1 LVTVFAVGSL
11 LRRHREAAG
20 LTQEELA
27 ERAGLSARSVSDIER
42 GLRTRLYPDTAAR
55 LATALSLADQERST
69 FLDLARGRRHV
80 PNESSGLPRPLTS
93 LAGRESEVRT
103 VVAAL
108 DAGCRLVSITGLG
121 GIGKTR
127 VALAAA
133 ESLMDRYA
141 GQVRFLAVP
150 PEEQGA
156 RLPVLIRRS
165 VGASARP
172 GDLAALL
179 KDRPCL
185 LVADALE
192 HAHEAASYLHDVL
205 VSVPELQVLATS
217 RVRLGIPGEQQ
228 VALGPLP
235 VDSSPDGSWDQAPA
249 VRLFLDRA
257 RDVRPDLTADRTVVI
272 DICRRL
278 SGIPLALELAA
289 ARVPHVSLGLLR
301 DRLLDLQEPGSL
313 LPGHPSII
321 QTLRWA
327 LAGLDSHATA
337 VLRACALFPGG
348 WRLDAAET
356 LAPPGADV
364 LAAITTLVDR
374 GLVFLDPQ
382 SVEDP
387 HPRWRM
393 LDVVREFV
401 LGEPAD
407 GPEAELRAAFQSFYL
422 DLLAEARVSMGRER
436 EWFRLLASEEDNVQA
451 ALRFAEEAGDAETLL
466 RVATGMWLYW
476 QSRGAL
482 LEGRRWLDTGLA
494 LQPPAADATK
504 MMALWGNG
512 WLAYHQADDAA
523 VERCANEL
531 HAAAD
536 RSHDPAALR
545 NSATLRGMLAIAR
558 DDPTTAVALLREAL
572 GLARSVGDEWII
584 ATSYLNLGLGHLSA
598 SDVHSAQPALGEALR
613 VYELLKDE
621 RFHARCL
628 GYLGMAALLADDT
641 VRARSLFS
649 ESLRAFHRLAEPGGT
664 AEGLSGLAAIAA
676 AVGEPTKAAVLG
688 GAAEA
693 VRLGYG
699 GRELPLDRRTTERYL
714 AKARKELGPR
724 GFEAAVGLGRALD
737 LERVL
742 EFALGRTDEG
752 GDGSP

>member
-1 LVTVFAVGSL
+1 MCVSAVGSL

-42 GLRTRLYPDTAAR
+42 GLRTRLYPDTATR
-55 LATALSLADQERST
+55 LAAALSLADPERGR
-69 FLDLARGRRHV
+69 FLDLARGRRHLRHQ
-80 PNESSGLPRPLTS
+80 SAGLPKPLTS
-93 LAGRESEVRT
+93 LVGRESEVRA
-103 VVAAL
+103 VVATL
-108 DAGCRLVSITGLG
+108 DSGCRLVSITGLG
-121 GIGKTR
+121 GVGKTR
-127 VALAAA
+127 LALAAA

-141 GQVRFLAVP
+141 GYVRFLAVP
-150 PEEQGA
+150 PDEDGA
-156 RLPVLIRRS
+156 RLPVLIGRS
-165 VGASARP
+165 LGASERP

-192 HAHEAASYLHDVL
+192 HAPDAANHLYEVL

-217 RVRLGIPGEQQ
+217 RVRLGISGEQHI
-228 VALGPLP
+228 ALGPLP
-235 VDSSPDGSWDQAPA
+235 VDSSRGGAWDQAPA

-257 RDVRPDLTADRTVVI
+257 RDVRPDLAPDRSVVI

-289 ARVPHVSLGLLR
+289 ARVPQVPLGLLR
-301 DRLLDLQEPGSL
+301 DRLLDLQEPGAV

-321 QTLRWA
+321 ETLRWA
-327 LAGLDSHATA
+327 LAGLGPHPTA

-348 WRLDAAET
+348 WRLDAAEW
-356 LAPPGADV
+356 LAPPGVDV
-364 LAAITTLVDR
+364 LAAITSLVDR
-374 GLVFLDPQ
+374 GLVFLDPR

-401 LGEPAD
+401 LREQAD
-407 GPEAELRAAFQSFYL
+407 GPAADLRAAYQSFYL
-422 DLLAEARVSMGRER
+422 DLLAHARASMGRER
-436 EWFRLLASEEDNVQA
+436 EWFRLLASEEDNVRA
-451 ALRFAEEAGDAETLL
+451 ALRFAHEAGDAETLL
-466 RVATGMWLYW
+466 RIATGMWLYW
-476 QSRGAL
+476 QSCGAL
-482 LEGRRWLDTGLA
+482 LEGRRWLDTGLSMHPA
-494 LQPPAADATK
+494 AADATR
-504 MMALWGNG
+504 MTALWGNG
-512 WLAYHQADDAA
+512 WLAYHQADDSA
-523 VERCANEL
+523 VERYATQL
-531 HAAAD
+531 QAAAD
-536 RSHDPAALR
+536 QSHGPAALR

-558 DDPTTAVALLREAL
+558 DDPTAAITLLHQAL

-598 SDVHSAQPALGEALR
+598 GNVGSARSALGEALR
-613 VYELLKDE
+613 IYERMKDE

-628 GYLGMAALLADDT
+628 GYLGMAALFADDT

-676 AVGEPTKAAVLG
+676 AVGEPKKAALLA
-688 GAAEA
+688 GAADS

-699 GRELPLDRRTTERYL
+699 GRELPLDRRTSERYL
-714 AKARKELGPR
+714 ALARAKLGTVE
-724 GFEAAVGLGRALD
+724 FDAAAARGRALP
-737 LERVL
+737 LEQIL
-742 EFALGRTDEG
+742 EVALGADDRRAAR
-752 GDGSP
+752 